1 MVHRSRDVAGT
12 RKERDVNAAAKAAA
26 RRKRILRLRRRGD
39 TFQEIG
45 DALGVSRQRAHQLY
59 KAAKR

>member
-1 MVHRSRDVAGT
+1 
-12 RKERDVNAAAKAAA
+12 VNAAAKAAH
-26 RRKRILRLRRRGD
+26 RRRLILRLRKRGD

-59 KAAKR
+59 KAASK

>member
-1 MVHRSRDVAGT
+1 
-12 RKERDVNAAAKAAA
+12 VNAASKAAA
-26 RRKRILRLRRRGD
+26 RRKQILRLRRRGD

-45 DALGVSRQRAHQLY
+45 DALGVSRQRAHQLWQVGVAEDFGQQLD

>member
-1 MVHRSRDVAGT
+1 M
-12 RKERDVNAAAKAAA
+12 NAASKAAA
-26 RRKRILRLRRRGD
+26 RRKQILRLRRRGD

-59 KAAKR
+59 KDAKLR